1 MMFINI
7 YCTDFMFQE
16 AMICETCP
24 PSILSLIIFN
34 FLFVFKE
41 LAWLSGNVMDCHA
54 TARGSIPGRN
64 GVFIEL
70 HVLRKGQ

>member
-1 MMFINI
+1 MQNI
-7 YCTDFMFQE
+7 KYANIT
-16 AMICETCP
+16 ATG
-24 PSILSLIIFN
+24 
-34 FLFVFKE
+34 VE